1 MANSRNT
8 VPVDTLTSWVRG
20 EIEKYIADA
29 THFHKDTPGAQ
40 DFLDKLTE
48 YAGSAPD
55 YDDVGFFFQDAVGD
69 SCVGAWVKY
78 DATMEQLQ
86 DSVADSRRVQAL
98 QEENRDVFSAFRE
111 AILDYRWVISRRRSQ
126 RRSSVISGY
135 PRSTRRLS
143 SRAVAAT
150 WCSARGATKTPP
162 ADNCCRGCFV

>member
-86 DSVADSRRVQAL
+86 DSVADSRRIQAL

-111 AILDYRWVISRRRSQ
+111 AILDYLLGDLPETLTEAFQRDFGVSPEYEEVVIEGGGGHL
-126 RRSSVISGY
+126 V
-135 PRSTRRLS
+135 
-143 SRAVAAT
+143 
-150 WCSARGATKTPP
+150 
-162 ADNCCRGCFV
+162 